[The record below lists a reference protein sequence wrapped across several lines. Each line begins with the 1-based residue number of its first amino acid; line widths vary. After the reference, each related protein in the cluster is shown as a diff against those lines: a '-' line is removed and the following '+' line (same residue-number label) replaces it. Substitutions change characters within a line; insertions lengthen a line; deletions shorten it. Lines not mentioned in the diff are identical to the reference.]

1 MVGAGTGRGGTGGDG
16 KGADGETDR
25 DGAVVQEQ
33 L

>member
-25 DGAVVQEQ
+25 DRAVVQEQ